1 MDLLSQGLEGWL
13 SQAADAASLS
23 SILLSIFLAY
33 VGGVLSSLTPCIYP
47 MIPITLSV
55 VGGNTIHGRH
65 AKKEVFLRGAAYV
78 AGMAVVYSTLGAIA
92 GSTGR
97 IFGSTTNTA
106 TWYLVLGAIMSVG
119 ALMMLDVIRWDPQ
132 ATLDRLQRRLG
143 FHPKPSTLKEEVSLL
158 GAFTLGLSSG
168 FIAAPCTTPVLTA
181 ILTFIA
187 QTKSVT
193 FGWVLMLSF
202 SIGLGTILLALALVA
217 GLVKSMPKAGQWM
230 NSIKLLSG
238 GLLLVFAH
246 YLFFKAGSVQ

>member
-1 MDLLSQGLEGWL
+1 MDLLSQGLQGWL
-13 SQAADAASLS
+13 DQAADAASLS
-23 SILLSIFLAY
+23 SILLSILLAY

-55 VGGNTIHGRH
+55 VGGAEVHGKR
-65 AKKEVFLRGAAYV
+65 AKKAVFLRGLAYV
-78 AGMAVVYSTLGAIA
+78 AGMAVVYSILGAIA
-92 GSTGR
+92 GSSGR
-97 IFGSTTNTA
+97 IFGSTTNTPA
-106 TWYLVLGAIMSVG
+106 WYIGLGAIMSFA
-119 ALMMLDVIRWDPQ
+119 ALMMMDVIRWDPQ
-132 ATLDRLQRRLG
+132 ATINSLQRRLG
-143 FHPKPSTLKEEVSLL
+143 FHQKPSTVRQETSML

-187 QTKSVT
+187 QTKSVA

-202 SIGLGTILLALALVA
+202 SLGLGTILLALALAA

-230 NSIKLLSG
+230 NGIKLASG
-238 GLLLVFAH
+238 ALLLAFAH